1 MNQQLLDQLI
11 APIPGDHLCGQD
23 ISFSQTFDE
32 VREARRQDDLTL
44 AQGDWE
50 TELKMAQW
58 PKVRALCEDI
68 LRNKSKDLQI
78 ACWYAEALCHLH
90 GFQGLHFG
98 LQVLEVLLT
107 DYWELFYPELALGD
121 LEERAGKIEWLN
133 RQLPLTVRSVPL
145 TDRPSG
151 GYSWLRW
158 DESRSVDN
166 VGLKDA
172 DARERAIAGGKLAGE
187 TFDRAA
193 AASGLAF
200 YLTLHQEILVAR
212 AKLADL
218 EKHVDERFGRESPGL
233 KDLRAAIR
241 DCDEVV
247 ARIITRLG
255 GAAETPFGQPV
266 TTSDCQKGIPV
277 AVAPL
282 PVPSRAVMA
291 GEIRSRADAVSALRQ
306 VSQFFRQ
313 NEPHSPVALLADR
326 AAKWAEM
333 PLEHWLASVIK
344 DDSTLKQLRELL
356 DIPQGA

>member
-11 APIPGDHLCGQD
+11 APIAGAHLCGQD
-23 ISFSQTFDE
+23 ISFSQAFDD
-32 VREARRQDDLTL
+32 VREARRQDDPTL

-50 TELKMAQW
+50 MERKMAQW

-78 ACWYAEALCHLH
+78 ACWYAEALCQLH

-107 DYWELFYPELALGD
+107 DYWEFFYPELALGD

-133 RQLPLTVRSVPL
+133 RQLPLTVRSIPL
-145 TDRPSG
+145 TDKASG

-158 DESRSVDN
+158 DESRSIDN
-166 VGLKDA
+166 LGLKDA
-172 DARERAIAGGKLAGE
+172 EARERAIAGGKLAGE

-193 AASGLAF
+193 AVSGLAF
-200 YLTLHQEILVAR
+200 YQKLHREIVA
-212 AKLADL
+212 AKGKLADV
-218 EKHVDERFGRESPGL
+218 EKHVDERFGKESPGL
-233 KDLRAAIR
+233 KDLHAAVR
-241 DCDEVV
+241 DCDELV
-247 ARIITRLG
+247 ARIVARLG
-255 GAAETPFGQPV
+255 GAAETPSAQPA
-266 TTSDCQKGIPV
+266 TKDCPDGVAV
-277 AVAPL
+277 AVAPF
-282 PVPSRAVMA
+282 PVPSRAVTV

-313 NEPHSPVALLADR
+313 NEPHSPVALLVDR

-344 DDSTLKQLRELL
+344 DDSTLNQLRELL
-356 DIPQGA
+356 DIPRSA

>member
-23 ISFSQTFDE
+23 ISFSQAFDE
-32 VREARRQDDLTL
+32 VREARRQDDPTLT
-44 AQGDWE
+44 QGDWE

-58 PKVRALCEDI
+58 PRVRAMCEDI
-68 LRNKSKDLQI
+68 LRSKSKDLQI
-78 ACWYAEALCHLH
+78 ACWYVEALCHLH
-90 GFQGLHFG
+90 GFLGLHFG
-98 LQVLEVLLT
+98 LQILEVLLT
-107 DYWELFYPELALGD
+107 DYWEFFYPELALGD
-121 LEERAGKIEWLN
+121 LEERVGKIEWLN
-133 RQLPLTVRSVPL
+133 RQLPLTVRSIPL
-145 TDRPSG
+145 TDKSSG

-158 DESRSVDN
+158 DESRSIDN
-166 VGLKDA
+166 LGLKDA

-193 AASGLAF
+193 TASGLVF
-200 YLTLHQEILVAR
+200 YQKLHREIMA
-212 AKLADL
+212 AKGKLADV
-218 EKHVDERFGRESPGL
+218 EKHVDERFGMESPGL
-233 KDLRAAIR
+233 KDLHAAIR

-247 ARIITRLG
+247 AKIIARLG
-255 GAAETPFGQPV
+255 GAAETLIVQPV
-266 TTSDCQKGIPV
+266 TANDLPNGGTVAAPAPV
-277 AVAPL
+277 A
-282 PVPSRAVMA
+282 SRAVMV